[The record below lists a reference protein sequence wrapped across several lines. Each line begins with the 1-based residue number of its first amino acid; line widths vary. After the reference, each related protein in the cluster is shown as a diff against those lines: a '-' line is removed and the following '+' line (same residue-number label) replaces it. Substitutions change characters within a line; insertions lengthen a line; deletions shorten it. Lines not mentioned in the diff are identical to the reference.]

1 MKEKILSE
9 LTKKYTGQASK
20 KYLEN
25 LAERLAEKI
34 EKEEDIQGVI
44 DELEASP
51 VKIGDLQTEGDRRVA
66 ELKKELEALKKKPEP
81 PSPDPVDKLKNLN
94 TEGTSQEVLRE
105 LESLKKEI
113 AQERKERQRQAARA
127 ALMERIKDKQIP
139 KALID
144 DATVDSVDEVDQA
157 VERLTEKA
165 DAIRKEL
172 GTPSQ
177 EPPKKG
183 DQPAASK
190 KQIVDD
196 FQTIK
201 PR

>member
-25 LAERLAEKI
+25 LAERLAETI

-81 PSPDPVDKLKNLN
+81 PSPDPDDKLKNLN

-144 DATVDSVDEVDQA
+144 DATVDSVDDVDLA

-177 EPPKKG
+177 EPPRKG
-183 DQPAASK
+183 DHLTTSAKQVEEDIK
-190 KQIVDD
+190 KW
-196 FQTIK
+196 K